1 MLSPQAGADK
11 WAQKAGGAVADYKA
25 GIQGVQSAP
34 GQAAVAAQN
43 VMLQNWNEA
52 VNSGRWAART
62 GAVPLE
68 VWKQAAITKGGANYG
83 TGITAGKAKMAASNA
98 YYYPVAA
105 SVKEAVKSIPRDG
118 GAGSLAR
125 VQLNMEAFKNA
136 KMNRR

>member
-1 MLSPQAGADK
+1 MLNPQAGADK
-11 WAQKAGGAVADYKA
+11 WAQKAGQAVGDYKA
-25 GIQGVQSAP
+25 GVQAVTQAP
-34 GQAAVAAQN
+34 GQQAVAAQN
-43 VMLQNWNEA
+43 VMMNNWMES

-62 GAVPLE
+62 GAVSLDA
-68 VWKQAAITKGGANYG
+68 WKTMTINKGGQNYA
-83 TGITAGKAKMAASNA
+83 TGIAAGKAKMAASNA

-136 KMNRR
+136 KLNRR